1 MNIEFIYEYGP
12 AGDQCCGYNIR
23 TDQPCTVQQF
33 VNEVLR
39 QRPGEWGIFRIC
51 TQEGLVRS
59 SDKEPEVAY
68 KKGGELKAPVP
79 AELAEKP
86 ILAIKAR
93 GGWTAMDYFI
103 AVDM

>member
-1 MNIEFIYEYGP
+1 M
-12 AGDQCCGYNIR
+12 
-23 TDQPCTVQQF
+23 
-33 VNEVLR
+33 
-39 QRPGEWGIFRIC
+39 
-51 TQEGLVRS
+51 RS
-59 SDKEPEVAY
+59 SGKEPEVAY